1 MRKRDLDKFRKL
13 LTTQRELLIENAR
26 RALAGDIHLDPDDF
40 PDEMDAASSEINLAF
55 LGRLRERER
64 GLITK
69 IDQALA
75 KIDANEYGLYEKSK
89 CGSCSIGRGNAIARS
104 SPASAQ
110 RATAGPP
117 GYGSPSSF
125 ATLSKASPT
134 ASSRVSPS
142 SAGAASASMRY
153 SAVCPPETTSPRYG
167 ASSRASA
174 SSAEAR

>member
-13 LTTQRELLIENAR
+13 LVTQRKLLIENAR

-75 KIDANEYGLYEKSK
+75 KVDANEFGLCES
-89 CGSCSIGRGNAIARS
+89 CGEEIGIKR
-104 SPASAQ
+104 
-110 RATAGPP
+110 
-117 GYGSPSSF
+117 
-125 ATLSKASPT
+125 L
-134 ASSRVSPS
+134 
-142 SAGAASASMRY
+142 
-153 SAVCPPETTSPRYG
+153 
-167 ASSRASA
+167 
-174 SSAEAR
+174 EARPVAELCIDCKSEQELLERRMG